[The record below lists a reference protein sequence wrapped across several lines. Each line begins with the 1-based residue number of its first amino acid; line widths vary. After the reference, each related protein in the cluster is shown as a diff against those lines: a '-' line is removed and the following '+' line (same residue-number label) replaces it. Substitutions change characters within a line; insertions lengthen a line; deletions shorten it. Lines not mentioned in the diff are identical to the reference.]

1 MNGSRGVGGVASHVL
16 PVFHRAC
23 LELAIAPSTVRV
35 ARHWT
40 ARQLSRPVSTC
51 GHPALDAEVVDAAI
65 LAVSELVTN
74 AVRAVIQ
81 ASTANVIMPDRLL
94 AVGGPAA
101 FAVAPGR
108 PEEPAMLAGT
118 RTGMRAVPTVMPTSA
133 SVSLVV
139 SRFAD
144 VVRID
149 VHDSSPLPVP
159 PCRDHDAD
167 DESGRGLTVIA
178 ALAARWG
185 WRPEPFGKVAWCEL
199 PVTPVRQ
206 GPESGR

>member
-1 MNGSRGVGGVASHVL
+1 MNGYRGTGGVASHVL
-16 PVFHRAC
+16 PLFHRAR
-23 LELAIAPSTVRV
+23 LELAIAPSTVGV

-40 ARQLSRPVSTC
+40 ARQLSRPVSITDRA
-51 GHPALDAEVVDAAI
+51 HLDAEIVDAAV

-74 AVRAVIQ
+74 AVRAVSE
-81 ASTANVIMPDRLL
+81 AKPANVALPERLL

-101 FAVAPGR
+101 FAVARGR
-108 PEEPAMLAGT
+108 PAEPSKVAGT
-118 RTGMRAVPTVMPTSA
+118 RARPAIAPAPA
-133 SVSLVV
+133 SVSLVI

-159 PCRDHDAD
+159 PCRDHDTD
-167 DESGRGLTVIA
+167 DETGRGLTVVA

-185 WRPEPFGKVAWCEL
+185 WRPEPFGKVVWCEL
-199 PVTPVRQ
+199 PVTP
-206 GPESGR
+206 GLPWPEGGG

>member
-1 MNGSRGVGGVASHVL
+1 MGGSGGAGGGVASQVL
-16 PVFHRAC
+16 PLFHRAR

-40 ARQLSRPVSTC
+40 ARQLSRPVSIS
-51 GHPALDAEVVDAAI
+51 GQASLGAEVVDAAV
-65 LAVSELVTN
+65 LTVSELVTN
-74 AVRAVIQ
+74 AVRAVSQ
-81 ASTANVIMPDRLL
+81 AKPADVILPEQLL
-94 AVGGPAA
+94 AVGGPIA

-108 PEEPAMLAGT
+108 PEEAALLAGP
-118 RTGMRAVPTVMPTSA
+118 RATPTLMPMPA

-159 PCRDHDAD
+159 PARDHDAD
-167 DESGRGLTVIA
+167 DENGRGLTVVA
-178 ALAARWG
+178 ALAVRWG
-185 WRPEPFGKVAWCEL
+185 WRPEPFGKVVWCEL
-199 PVTPVRQ
+199 AVTPGHPRLDC
-206 GPESGR
+206 GG

>member
-1 MNGSRGVGGVASHVL
+1 L
-16 PVFHRAC
+16 PLFHRGR

-40 ARQLSRPVSTC
+40 ARQLSRPVSTS
-51 GHPALDAEVVDAAI
+51 GQAPLDAEIVDAAV

-74 AVRAVIQ
+74 AVRAVSQ
-81 ASTANVIMPDRLL
+81 ARPANVILPEQLL
-94 AVGGPAA
+94 AVGGPVAI
-101 FAVAPGR
+101 AVAPGR
-108 PEEPAMLAGT
+108 PEEPAALAGT
-118 RTGMRAVPTVMPTSA
+118 RAAPTLTPMTP

-159 PCRDHDAD
+159 PGREHGAD
-167 DESGRGLTVIA
+167 DENGRGLTVVAAIA
-178 ALAARWG
+178 SRWG
-185 WRPEPFGKVAWCEL
+185 WRPEPFGKVVWCEL
-199 PVTPVRQ
+199 AVTPGHP
-206 GPESGR
+206 GPDCGG

>member
-1 MNGSRGVGGVASHVL
+1 MDGSRGGGGVASHVL
-16 PVFHRAC
+16 PLFHRAG

-40 ARQLSRPVSTC
+40 ARQLSRPVSTS
-51 GHPALDAEVVDAAI
+51 GQASIGAEIVDAAV

-74 AVRAVIQ
+74 AVRAVSQ
-81 ASTANVIMPDRLL
+81 AKPADVILPEQLL
-94 AVGGPAA
+94 AVGGPVA
-101 FAVAPGR
+101 FGVAPGR
-108 PEEPAMLAGT
+108 PEERLGGP
-118 RTGMRAVPTVMPTSA
+118 RAAPTLVPMPA

-159 PCRDHDAD
+159 PGRDHDA
-167 DESGRGLTVIA
+167 EEENGRGLTVVA

-185 WRPEPFGKVAWCEL
+185 WRPEPFGKVVWCEL
-199 PVTPVRQ
+199 AVTPGHPVPD
-206 GPESGR
+206 GGG

>member
-1 MNGSRGVGGVASHVL
+1 MDGSRGGGDLGSHVL
-16 PVFHRAC
+16 SLFHRGR

-40 ARQLSRPVSTC
+40 ARLLSSPVSTS
-51 GHPALDAEVVDAAI
+51 GQASLDAEIVDAAV

-74 AVRAVIQ
+74 AVRAVSQ
-81 ASTANVIMPDRLL
+81 AKPANVILPQELL
-94 AVGGPAA
+94 AVGGPVA
-101 FAVAPGR
+101 FGVAHGR
-108 PEEPAMLAGT
+108 PEEPATPAAT
-118 RTGMRAVPTVMPTSA
+118 RAASTLTPIPP

-159 PCRDHDAD
+159 PGRDHDAD
-167 DESGRGLTVIA
+167 DENGRGLAVVA
-178 ALAARWG
+178 ALASRWG
-185 WRPEPFGKVAWCEL
+185 WRPEPFGKVVWCEL
-199 PVTPVRQ
+199 AVTPGHP
-206 GPESGR
+206 GPDCGG